1 MDYILTILKEA
12 IVVGILTVI
21 IGYLVSFIVAKIYA
35 MNLPKICKEWNKN
48 YIMEI
53 CLFFTG
59 FFIHVFCEFTGINK
73 WYCKNG
79 GAVIYK

>member
-1 MDYILTILKEA
+1 MILIIEA

-21 IGYLVSFIVAKIYA
+21 VGTIVGYVVGKLFS
-35 MNLPKICKEWNKN
+35 NDLPKICKTWNRN
-48 YIMEI
+48 HIMEI

-59 FFIHVFCEFTGINK
+59 FIIHLICEFSGINK

-79 GAVIYK
+79 YACKK

>member
-59 FFIHVFCEFTGINK
+59 FFIQIRTAMV
-73 WYCKNG
+73 
-79 GAVIYK
+79 